1 MPKAKLTTTALPL
14 TMLVLTIL
22 LPAPVAAQITPDD
35 ARFGKLNSSSMLM
48 PYKQAGGDTSQIEPL
63 MATAE
68 QSALVD
74 PVKAYRGYTHAL
86 VLISGKQ
93 WTPETELTTALDFG
107 LQSKV
112 LASGELLQSR
122 ATFLFDAPA
131 AAAGPYR
138 LALDILKADGTLAAA
153 VEPGIALGDVKARGI
168 GETAGLIFDPS
179 KLVGPGTH
187 LLRATLK
194 NGEGADLFEYFRTFE
209 IVKDL
214 NKRLAASE
222 KTLELLG
229 EQQSPAAFTAR
240 YLLENIKLARQAYL
254 GGNFQNLTGY
264 LHSAYRR
271 RGNALFELMDFDAAL
286 DRAGELAAGLK
297 DGRDP
302 LADARGDLRLAYRS
316 TFDGKLVP
324 YRLYLPKNYDKAK
337 AYPLITLLH
346 GAGGDE
352 NNFFERY
359 DGVWPKLAEE
369 RDYIIVAVNGRGPT
383 SNYLKVNGA
392 QQDVLDVISL
402 MQAQYHIDPARLYLA
417 GHSMGSAGTWFIG
430 LEHRDRFAAL
440 APIAGSKMLPFIAN
454 GLNSGRK
461 IPLIIV
467 AGVKDAIVPVADCRE
482 VAEKAKGL
490 GYDVKYLEYADG
502 DHMSVAITSVKD
514 IFDWFDA
521 HRLSSP

>member
-1 MPKAKLTTTALPL
+1 MSKAKLPIAVLS
-14 TMLVLTIL
+14 LTIL
-22 LPAPVAAQITPDD
+22 ILAILALAPVTAQITPDD
-35 ARFGKLNSSSMLM
+35 ARFGRLNSSSMLM
-48 PYKQAGGDTSQIEPL
+48 PYKLAGGDTSQIMPL
-63 MATAE
+63 LESAN
-68 QSALVD
+68 QSVLLD
-74 PVKAYRGYTHAL
+74 PVNAYRGYTHAL
-86 VLISGKQ
+86 VLIAGKE
-93 WTPETELTTALDFG
+93 WTPETELTTALDFSI
-107 LQSKV
+107 QKKV
-112 LASGELLQSR
+112 LAPKELLQTR
-122 ATFLFDAPA
+122 VTFLFDAP

-138 LALDILKADGTLAAA
+138 LALDILASDGTKVAA
-153 VEPGIALGDVKARGI
+153 VEPGIALFDVKGRHS

-194 NGEGADLFEYFRTFE
+194 NGEGADLFEYFRTFV

-222 KTLELLG
+222 QMLELLG
-229 EQQSPAAFTAR
+229 AQQSPAALTAR
-240 YLLENIKLARQAYL
+240 YLLETIKLAHQTYL

-271 RGNALFELMDFDAAL
+271 RGNALFELMDFDAEL
-286 DRAGELAAGLK
+286 ERAGQLAAALK

-316 TFDGKLVP
+316 NFDGKLVP
-324 YRLYLPKNYDKAK
+324 YRLYLPKNYDQAK
-337 AYPLITLLH
+337 AYPLIALLH

-352 NNFFERY
+352 NNFFDRY
-359 DGVWPKLAEE
+359 EKVWPKLAEE
-369 RDYIIVAVNGRGPT
+369 RGYIIVAANGRGPT
-383 SNYLKVNGA
+383 SNYLKENGA

-402 MQAQYHIDPARLYLA
+402 MQANYHIDPARLYLA

-482 VAEKAKGL
+482 VAEKAKEL
-490 GYDVKYLEYADG
+490 GFDVKYLEYADG
-502 DHMSVAITSVKD
+502 DHMSVAISSVKE
-514 IFDWFDA
+514 IFDWFDS
-521 HRLSSP
+521 HRLTSP